1 MRNSLEEIK
10 VGLKLLQL
18 ERQEDLAQYKKKF
31 LNTTIADKKKEVT
44 ESDFPVMLK
53 KQNIKYD

>member
-1 MRNSLEEIK
+1 MKEFGVNLSKNELDNVYSE
-10 VGLKLLQL
+10 
-18 ERQEDLAQYKKKF
+18 F
-31 LNTTIADKKKEVT
+31 LIVADKKKEVT